1 MSERYRYRHGLANN
15 LMLFF
20 GSIAFAALLIA
31 VFNSPIETIAAAG
44 ADVTSSQQAATGQ
57 RWIEQFWSATPFIVV
72 ALGLIQLLGAAAVE
86 AKTP

>member
-1 MSERYRYRHGLANN
+1 MSELHSHGLANN

-31 VFNSPIETIAAAG
+31 VFNGPMDTIALAG
-44 ADVTSSQQAATGQ
+44 SDVATSDQAATGQ
-57 RWIEQFWSATPFIVV
+57 KWIEQFWASVPFIIV

-86 AKTP
+86 ARTP